1 LSKIEEKQNIISM
14 NIQEIENLLPH
25 RYPFL
30 MIDRVE
36 EIEAGIRANGYK
48 NITMNEPYFI
58 GHFPR
63 IPIMPGVLQ
72 VEAAA
77 QLSCMV
83 MLQLPEYRRGYIG
96 MFTGMDNIKFRRKVI
111 PGDRLDIEVELK
123 KFKYPFGK
131 FDFKATVAGEP
142 TVSGEISFAMAKK
155 EDMEK
160 AI

>member
-1 LSKIEEKQNIISM
+1 MSESHKNTEKKSL

-36 EIEAGIRANGYK
+36 EIEAGVKGKGYK
-48 NITMNEPYFI
+48 NVSMNEPFFM

-83 MLQLPEYRRGYIG
+83 MLELPEYRKGYIG

-123 KFKYPFGK
+123 KFRYPFGK
-131 FDFKATVAGEP
+131 FNFKASVGEEL
-142 TVSGEISFAMAKK
+142 TVSGEISFTMAKR
-155 EDMEK
+155 EVLEK
-160 AI
+160 N